1 MKNIYHT
8 FLIGFAITLLLGSSF
23 LYFYNGLSSEAAVSD
38 SPLSSSNSSSS
49 AVSTNTLNSKINSDT
64 AFLAKLISLTKI
76 KIDTKLFSD
85 PIFQSLHDNNVPL
98 EEVNTGRAN
107 PFAPID
113 ENLPVTSIILSPVV
127 TNQPAQITDKTAE
140 LRGAINSIA
149 TVSGSYF
156 EYGPTPSLGKSTTS
170 TAQSLVGTFA
180 TKVTGLSSG
189 TTYFYRAVAKINN
202 VLQYGEI
209 VSFNTN

>member
-38 SPLSSSNSSSS
+38 SPLSSSNSSSG

>member
-98 EEVNTGRAN
+98 EQVNTGRAN

-113 ENLPVTSIILSPVV
+113 TNLPVTSIILSPVV

-149 TVSGSYF
+149 TVSESYF

-180 TKVTGLSSG
+180 TKITGLSSG
-189 TTYFYRAVAKINN
+189 TTYFYRAVSKINN